1 MKNTNAPK
9 IQMHENELINYLSN
23 CNEFINNVGLTYT
36 KVLDMN
42 KYLDFRTSGKANPNP
57 YYEQLEATYRIAN
70 IQTGFDYYE
79 QLDRKMT
86 KEGIV
91 PLTAEEKANRKP
103 IWYNMITKT
112 LVKHKTKDEYY
123 FRYQDHES
131 SYLSIDYKFLGNP
144 IEKVMFEQ
152 YLKDTATDY
161 SKYQKDLD
169 NELRIKVV
177 NIKNINRIHIN
188 KQEIE
193 IIH

>member
-91 PLTAEEKANRKP
+91 PLTADEKANRKP

>member
-1 MKNTNAPK
+1 MITINT
-9 IQMHENELINYLSN
+9 NELIEVLRNKN
-23 CNEFINNVGLTYT
+23 TFVPNVGLTYT

-42 KYLDFRTSGKANPNP
+42 KYLDFRENGKANPNP
-57 YYEQLEATYRIAN
+57 YYDQLEATYKVSN
-70 IQTGFDYYE
+70 IQSGFDYYE
-79 QLDRKMT
+79 QLDRKWT

-103 IWYNMITKT
+103 IWYNLESKC
-112 LVKHKTKDEYY
+112 LAKHKTKEEYY
-123 FRYQDHES
+123 FRYQDHDS

-169 NELRIKVV
+169 NELRIKVLNV
-177 NIKNINRIHIN
+177 KNINRIVID
-188 KQEIE
+188 KQEYE
-193 IIH
+193 ITH

>member
-1 MKNTNAPK
+1 MIT
-9 IQMHENELINYLSN
+9 INEQQFVEVLSN
-23 CNEFINNVGLTYT
+23 VDTFIHNVGLTYT

-42 KYLDFRTSGKANPNP
+42 KYLDFRTNGKANPNP
-57 YYEQLEATYRIAN
+57 YYEQLEATYRVSN
-70 IQTGFDYYE
+70 IQSGFDYYE

-86 KEGIV
+86 REGIV

-103 IWYNMITKT
+103 IWYN
-112 LVKHKTKDEYY
+112 LVSKALAKHKTKDEYY

-161 SKYQKDLD
+161 SKYQKDID
-169 NELRIKVV
+169 NELRIKVLNV
-177 NIKNINRIHIN
+177 KNINRIVIN
-188 KQEIE
+188 KQEYTIT
-193 IIH
+193 H